1 MDGKILFIT
10 KEFKSK
16 RVKRMCGRFLL
27 TAAGEAL
34 ERYFGLEP
42 GTAEHSPRYNI
53 APGQDIPVITREG
66 EGNAF
71 SLMRWG
77 FVPRWTRDWASAKR
91 MINAR
96 AETIDQKPFFRESFL
111 RRRCLIPADG
121 FYEWKRAGRFKQPMC
136 IRLPQGVLFAF
147 AGIWDYGG
155 NPGGSNTFSCC
166 IVTTAA
172 NEFMREIHDRMP
184 VILADRE
191 AQRVWLDSRAP
202 VVELKEIMRPYSGKM
217 IAYPVS
223 SLVNSPDIDVPECA
237 QRVLSQ

>member
-1 MDGKILFIT
+1 
-10 KEFKSK
+10 
-16 RVKRMCGRFLL
+16 MCGRFLL
-27 TAAGEAL
+27 TASGEAL

-42 GTAEHSPRYNI
+42 GTARHSPRYNI
-53 APGQDIPVITREG
+53 APGQDVPVIAREG

-71 SLMRWG
+71 FLMHWG
-77 FVPRWTRDWASAKR
+77 FVPRWARNKSPSKR

-121 FYEWKRAGRFKQPMC
+121 FYEWKRTGRFKQPMC
-136 IRLPQGVLFAF
+136 IRLPEGSLFAF
-147 AGIWDYGG
+147 AGIWDWNGD
-155 NPGGSNTFSCC
+155 PEGSDLFSCC

-172 NEFMREIHDRMP
+172 NDFMREIHERMP

-191 AQRVWLDSRAP
+191 AQRAWLDPRAQMR
-202 VVELKEIMRPYSGKM
+202 ELKEIMRPYSGEM

-223 SLVNSPDIDVPECA
+223 SLVNSPDVDVPECA
-237 QRVLSQ
+237 QRLLFQ